1 MLISIKQLLL
11 KEGSLVKSQTM
22 LLAEIFAILKKNMV
36 LLMLTILI
44 GGGTAYYLS
53 QYVIEPTY
61 EASTQVLI
69 VPKQEAGTNVVD
81 SAQVSSSLSLV
92 NTYRVIMRSPAILN
106 EVQERVAAAP
116 TDISEILLV
125 ESEEESQVINIV
137 VQYADPIVATEI
149 ANVITQVFASEI
161 PGLMNIDNVRI
172 LSEAA
177 VPNGPVAP
185 NIVLNTAIGLLAG
198 FVVGG
203 VLALI
208 RHTFDK
214 RIHNESEAEQILA
227 LPVIG
232 SIPMIE
238 KRDMH
243 PKPVKTKAEAVKEPK
258 GDDPHVPPVKETRQ
272 TS

>member
-1 MLISIKQLLL
+1 M
-11 KEGSLVKSQTM
+11 KSQTM
-22 LLAEIFAILKKNMV
+22 LISEIFGVLKKNIILLVFMV
-36 LLMLTILI
+36 LI
-44 GGGTAYYLS
+44 GGGAAYYLS

-69 VPKQEAGTNVVD
+69 VPKEEAGTNVVD
-81 SAQVSSSLSLV
+81 SSQVSSSLSLV

-106 EVQERVAAAP
+106 EVQARVAEAP
-116 TDISEILLV
+116 KDISEILLV

-137 VQYADPIVATEI
+137 VQYGDPVVATEI
-149 ANVITQVFASEI
+149 ANVITRVFASEI

-172 LSEAA
+172 LSEAV
-177 VPNGPVAP
+177 VPGEPIAP
-185 NIVLNTAIGLLAG
+185 NIVMNTAIGLLAG
-198 FVVGG
+198 FILGG

-214 RIHNESEAEQILA
+214 RIHDEREAELILA
-227 LPVIG
+227 MPVIG
-232 SIPMIE
+232 SIPVIE

-243 PKPVKTKAEAVKEPK
+243 PKPVKTKTETVNEPK

>member
-1 MLISIKQLLL
+1 M
-11 KEGSLVKSQTM
+11 KSQTM
-22 LLAEIFAILKKNMV
+22 LLSEIFNVFKKNV
-36 LLMLTILI
+36 LLLMLMMLI
-44 GGGTAYYLS
+44 GGGAAYYLS
-53 QYVIEPTY
+53 QYVIAPTY

-69 VPKQEAGTNVVD
+69 VPKEEAGTNVVD

-106 EVQERVAAAP
+106 EVQERVAQAP

-137 VQYADPIVATEI
+137 VQYADPVVATDI
-149 ANVITQVFASEI
+149 ANVITQVFANEI
-161 PGLMNIDNVRI
+161 PDLMNIDNVRI
-172 LSEAA
+172 LSEAV
-177 VPNGPVAP
+177 VPGEPIAP
-185 NIVLNTAIGLLAG
+185 SVVMNTALGLVAG
-198 FVVGG
+198 FIVGG

-214 RIHNESEAEQILA
+214 RIHDEREAELILSM
-227 LPVIG
+227 PVIG
-232 SIPMIE
+232 SIPVIE
-238 KRDMH
+238 KRDMN
-243 PKPVKTKAEAVKEPK
+243 PKAVKAKAEAAKEPK

>member
-1 MLISIKQLLL
+1 M
-11 KEGSLVKSQTM
+11 KSQTM
-22 LLAEIFAILKKNMV
+22 LLSEIFGVLKKNFLLLV
-36 LLMLTILI
+36 LMMLI
-44 GGGTAYYLS
+44 GGGAAYYLS
-53 QYVIEPTY
+53 QYVIAPTY

-69 VPKQEAGTNVVD
+69 VPKEEAGTNVID

-106 EVQERVAAAP
+106 EVQERVPEAP

-125 ESEEESQVINIV
+125 ESEEDSQVINIV
-137 VQYADPIVATEI
+137 VQYVDPVVATEI
-149 ANVITQVFASEI
+149 ANVITRVFASEI
-161 PGLMNIDNVRI
+161 PDLMNIDNVRI
-172 LSEAA
+172 LSEAV
-177 VPNGPVAP
+177 VPGDPIAP
-185 NIVLNTAIGLLAG
+185 NLVVNTAIGLLAG

-203 VLALI
+203 ALALI

-214 RIHNESEAEQILA
+214 RIHDEREAELILSM
-227 LPVIG
+227 PVIG
-232 SIPMIE
+232 SIPVIE

-243 PKPVKTKAEAVKEPK
+243 PKAVKPKAEAAKEPK